1 MDHKDTFFSIH
12 VYFVLHICALTYL
25 MLGRKVYP
33 NIIVWMYQHYTTIM
47 IVTTLTVVT
56 IVTIVTTVT
65 TVISFSI
72 HVHVYFVLYISA
84 LNYLM
89 LTLMYTK

>member
-65 TVISFSI
+65 MVVLVSPFMYMYILFYTS
-72 HVHVYFVLYISA
+72 VH
-84 LNYLM
+84 
-89 LTLMYTK
+89 